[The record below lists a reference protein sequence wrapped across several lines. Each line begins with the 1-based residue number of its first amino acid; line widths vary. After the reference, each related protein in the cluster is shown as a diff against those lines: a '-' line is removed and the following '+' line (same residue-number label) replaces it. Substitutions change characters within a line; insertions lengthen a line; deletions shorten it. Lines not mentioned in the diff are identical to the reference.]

1 MQALWFPADISF
13 ERQSP
18 PTIAHEELDQDD
30 ARMTHLRYQGCGRHL
45 DMIKEFGLLGVG
57 SFWKACHELGL
68 DTGKVACS
76 LCLGT
81 ACFPTLTPDFRH
93 EMWRGEIESKVW
105 DSSDNGDQQMIKKE
119 DLLADFKRRTSKL
132 SRVQC
137 GREIRHQPR

>member
-1 MQALWFPADISF
+1 MHFAS
-13 ERQSP
+13 ES
-18 PTIAHEELDQDD
+18 EEVKQKDEDD
-30 ARMTHLRYQGCGRHL
+30 DNTATHSHATH
-45 DMIKEFGLLGVG
+45 LLGVG

-81 ACFPTLTPDFRH
+81 ACFPTPTPDFRH
-93 EMWRGEIESKVW
+93 EMWRGKTGSKVW